1 MIKKILSAFLAVM
14 MLCTC
19 TGCNTSLFKKDKPIT
34 ASEAASRMG
43 MGLNLGNTMEAYEAT
58 DCEKATYEWIPVVGE
73 NRPVDYET
81 CWGAVE
87 TTQEVINGIKAEGFD
102 TVRIPV
108 FWGNMMANDGT
119 YTIDP
124 EYIGR
129 VREIVDYCCNAGLY
143 AVINIHHFD
152 EFIIR
157 RNSTEKC
164 SEIFTRLWTQ
174 IAEYF
179 KDYPYTVMFEGY
191 NEYLGGD
198 RFDESGEL
206 SGLSAQEGYHM
217 TNTLNQTFVDAVRA
231 TGGKNAERVLIVSG
245 YFTNID
251 RTTSPE
257 FIMPTDTTPDRLMV
271 SVHYVD
277 NSMYWQK
284 KIGGGEWISYVDNQI
299 EKLKAAFSEKN
310 IPVFVGETSVNYPKA
325 NFDRS
330 AMYTTSSECV
340 DYILRKLLI
349 NGFVPVIWDVND
361 NFYSRTKYRIKAGT
375 DRKVI
380 RQIASE
386 LHGVAAEDSEID
398 YSDIGDDPAPLLD
411 MGTRTTMEYVR
422 DMGVG
427 INLGNT
433 FDCMGDWYSA
443 GGTPSDVERAW
454 GSPIITREA
463 IQGYADAGF
472 GVMRLPVSWASLMD
486 ADGNIDPAFLDR
498 IDEVVGW
505 ILDSGMYC
513 ILNSH
518 HDGWTEKFP
527 EDYDKAMRVYENV
540 WTQICSRFDK
550 YGEKLMFESMNEV
563 GFDGLWNQYGGTDGK
578 EEAYAIFNA
587 INQKFVDVV
596 RSTGVNNARRHL
608 LIASYWTSIERAC
621 DPLFV
626 MPDDPENRMAVSVHY
641 YGPSTLTLI
650 THDVEWGKARTDWGS
665 EEDYKELNMWMDMME
680 DSFISKGIPV
690 IVGEFGCFGGNKT
703 RETRELWMMDV
714 ANAAYSRKM
723 CPVLWDTSGGE
734 YSRTTCYFKYP
745 EFIAS
750 LVGIADEK

>member
-1 MIKKILSAFLAVM
+1 MMKKIISTLMAVIM
-14 MLCTC
+14 TLTACTSC
-19 TGCNTSLFKKDKPIT
+19 AGVSRSRPIS
-34 ASEAASRMG
+34 ASEMARSMG
-43 MGLNLGNTMEAYEAT
+43 IGINLGNTMEAYEAT
-58 DCEKATYEWIPVVGE
+58 DCEKSTYEWIPVVGE

-87 TTQEVINGIKAEGFD
+87 TTQEVIDGIKAEGFD

-119 YTIDP
+119 YTINS
-124 EYIGR
+124 EYIAR
-129 VREIVDYCCNAGLY
+129 VKELVDYCCNAGLY

-164 SEIFTRLWTQ
+164 AEIFTTLWTQ

-179 KDYPYTVMFEGY
+179 KNYPYNVVFEGY
-191 NEYLGGD
+191 NEYLGGSQ
-198 RFDESGEL
+198 FDENGEL
-206 SGLSAQEGYHM
+206 VDLSAQDAYTM

-231 TGGKNAERVLIVSG
+231 TGGKNAQRVLIVSG
-245 YFTNID
+245 YWTNID

-257 FIMPTDTTPDRLMV
+257 FVMPTDKADDKLMV

-277 NSMYWQK
+277 NMMYWTK
-284 KIGGGEWISYVDNQI
+284 RIGGSDWASYIDDQI
-299 EKLKAAFSEKN
+299 GKLKAAFTDRN
-310 IPVFVGETSVNYPKA
+310 IPVFVGETSVNYPSS
-325 NFDRS
+325 NFERG
-330 AMYTTSSECV
+330 AAFRTSSECV
-340 DYILRKLLI
+340 DYVVRMLMI

-361 NFYSRTKYRIKAGT
+361 NFYSRTEYRIKSGA

-380 RQIASE
+380 RQIANE
-386 LHGVAAEDSEID
+386 IHGVTEDLSSVD
-398 YSDIGDDPAPLLD
+398 FSDVVDIPPLLD

-433 FDCMGDWYSA
+433 FDCMGDWYSV
-443 GGTPSDVERAW
+443 GGSPSDVERAW
-454 GSPIITREA
+454 GSPIITQKA
-463 IQGYADAGF
+463 IEGYAAAGF

-486 ADGNIDPAFLDR
+486 PDGNIDSAFLDR

-527 EDYDKAMRVYENV
+527 EDYDKAMRIYENV
-540 WTQICSRFDK
+540 WTQICRRFNK

-563 GFDGLWNQYGGTDGK
+563 GFDGIWNQYGGTEGK
-578 EEAYAIFNA
+578 EEAYRIFNA

-596 RSTGVNNARRHL
+596 RGSGGNNERRHL
-608 LIASYWTSIERAC
+608 LIASYWTSVERAC
-621 DPLFV
+621 DPMFV
-626 MPDDPENRMAVSVHY
+626 LPNDPANRMAVSVHY

-650 THDVEWGKARTDWGS
+650 SHDVEWGKARTDWGS
-665 EEDYKELNMWMDMME
+665 EADYEELNMWFDMLTE
-680 DSFISKGIPV
+680 HFISKGIPV
-690 IVGEFGCFGGNKT
+690 IVGEFGCFGSNKT
-703 RETRELWMMDV
+703 RETCEQWMMDV
-714 ANAAYSRKM
+714 ANASYSRQI
-723 CPVLWDTSGGE
+723 CPVLWDTPNGE
-734 YSRTTCYFKYP
+734 CIRINGTFKHP

-750 LVGIADEK
+750 LVGIAKEG